1 MSDNPSRHVA
11 YEQVKL
17 MLDFMGQHVDFATG
31 QLRSLEA
38 RHVSKKLWSELTQT
52 LNSCRGT
59 RKTMDG
65 WSRYWSDFKNK
76 LKNKVRIINKRKR
89 LGSTDKTIRPL
100 SKLEKRA
107 VVILGPCFEKKVSRL
122 AQQDYQDESV
132 IQKLPKVT
140 AEVKIESIDD
150 PADRSS
156 GRIEISPL
164 DAHVALSPR
173 IHDSPDRESEED
185 AQSDYDSEQ
194 SAEPL
199 MSSLYP
205 KWLIE
210 IEQKRVE
217 AELSRARAEES
228 RARVAAS
235 AAQAA
240 TVQAEALRT
249 LAEAASKQAEAVARI
264 AATLDTIHKQ
274 RANNVLGGSDYV

>member
-38 RHVSKKLWSELTQT
+38 RHVSKKLWNELTQT

-76 LKNKVRIINKRKR
+76 LKNKLRIINKRKR
-89 LGSTDKTIRPL
+89 LGSTDKGIRPL
-100 SKLEKRA
+100 TKLEKRA

-122 AQQDYQDESV
+122 AQQDYQDESGT
-132 IQKLPKVT
+132 QKLPKVT
-140 AEVKIESIDD
+140 AEVKIESMED
-150 PADRSS
+150 PADRCS

-164 DAHVALSPR
+164 DAHIALSPR
-173 IHDSPDRESEED
+173 IHVSPDRESEDD
-185 AQSDYDSEQ
+185 APSDYDDSEQ
-194 SAEPL
+194 NGPL

-210 IEQKRVE
+210 IEQKRAE

-240 TVQAEALRT
+240 TIQAEALRT
-249 LAEAASKQAEAVARI
+249 LAEAASKQADAVARI

-274 RANNVLGGSDYV
+274 RANDILGGL

>member
-38 RHVSKKLWSELTQT
+38 RHVSKRLWSELTQI

-89 LGSTDKTIRPL
+89 LGSTDKGIRPL
-100 SKLEKRA
+100 TKLEKRA

-122 AQQDYQDESV
+122 AQEDHQDESV

-150 PADRSS
+150 PADRSN

-164 DAHVALSPR
+164 DAHIALSPR
-173 IHDSPDRESEED
+173 IHISTDRESEED
-185 AQSDYDSEQ
+185 NPSDYEDSEEN
-194 SAEPL
+194 AEPL

-210 IEQKRVE
+210 VEQKRAE

-240 TVQAEALRT
+240 TMQAEALRA
-249 LAEAASKQAEAVARI
+249 LAEAASKQADAVARI
-264 AATLDTIHKQ
+264 AVTLDSMLKHQ
-274 RANNVLGGSDYV
+274 ANNILGVL

>member
-38 RHVSKKLWSELTQT
+38 RHVSKRLWSELTQT

-59 RKTMDG
+59 RKNMDG

-76 LKNKVRIINKRKR
+76 LKNKVRIMNKRKR
-89 LGSTDKTIRPL
+89 LGSIDKGIRPL
-100 SKLEKRA
+100 TKLEKRA
-107 VVILGPCFEKKVSRL
+107 VVILGPCFEKKVFQL

-132 IQKLPKVT
+132 IEKLPKVT
-140 AEVKIESIDD
+140 AEVKIESIDG

-173 IHDSPDRESEED
+173 IHISPDRESEED
-185 AQSDYDSEQ
+185 APSDYEYDDSEHN
-194 SAEPL
+194 AEPL

-205 KWLIE
+205 KWLID
-210 IEQKRVE
+210 IEQKRAE

-240 TVQAEALRT
+240 TIQAEALRT
-249 LAEAASKQAEAVARI
+249 LAEAASKQADAVARI

-274 RANNVLGGSDYV
+274 RANDILGGL